1 MYTFPFGKP
10 CCCLSLRVSLSASS
24 LFAPHI
30 HSSFCCVRFHLLFF
44 LPSFCPLGFIGWG
57 VACGRV
63 LALHSS
69 PRAHVC
75 SALAQHPQWHVHVFR
90 GHVVPSI
97 SVSLD
102 SVFDNSCQTIY
113 SFVICEEAFLVFYY
127 ISKSMN
133 EFTMVGHAD
142 LAINIT
148 NCTMC
153 CCFVF
158 FFCGEN
164 NC

>member
-1 MYTFPFGKP
+1 M
-10 CCCLSLRVSLSASS
+10 
-24 LFAPHI
+24 
-30 HSSFCCVRFHLLFF
+30 
-44 LPSFCPLGFIGWG
+44 
-57 VACGRV
+57 
-63 LALHSS
+63 
-69 PRAHVC
+69 
-75 SALAQHPQWHVHVFR
+75 
-90 GHVVPSI
+90 PSI

-158 FFCGEN
+158 SVLKPHPVCTMVRVKVLVDNTFSDVSVCEV
-164 NC
+164 